1 MTAILI
7 EFNRNSGL
15 WWKLWLWLEIE
26 YDLDIYIKHSGFN
39 RYILDNFSD
48 F

>member
-1 MTAILI
+1 MMKAMIMT
-7 EFNRNSGL
+7 
-15 WWKLWLWLEIE
+15 EIE

-39 RYILDNFSD
+39 RYILVNFSD